1 MSKRE
6 TAWEV
11 RKKLLP
17 GCGLGGGNCKEIVS
31 VNFGACH
38 AE

>member
-11 RKKLLP
+11 RKELLLP
-17 GCGLGGGNCKEIVS
+17 ECGMRGGNCKEIVIVDVLCLS
-31 VNFGACH
+31 C
-38 AE
+38 